1 MRLIPLMEFSS
12 VEDYVLFNPDDAPL
26 DYSPHYTL
34 PWIPA
39 EYPMHR
45 RNFLETLRR
54 LGIYSISKENRNSGS
69 NSYYSFTLPKG
80 EKLQIYENLL
90 SLFESYQDY
99 EVVSKERFSDT
110 LGWYLVWPTP
120 KEEEGTPLKTLM
132 EQSRGPD
139 SFYGSATPSLMY
151 LYRTGRAILIN
162 PYLESLDINRLE
174 EALES
179 SETYVFDDLLH
190 DNLEEIFINPRYEFS
205 YIEDYSTVYLGFT
218 LSPRVFK
225 RTLNYPQAQY

>member
-1 MRLIPLMEFSS
+1 MEFNSL
-12 VEDYVLFNPDDAPL
+12 EDYVFSKPYNDVP
-26 DYSPHYTL
+26 L

-45 RNFLETLRR
+45 RNFLETLRG

-69 NSYYSFTLPKG
+69 NSYYSFTLPKK

-90 SLFESYQDY
+90 SLFERYKDY

-120 KEEEGTPLKTLM
+120 KEEKGTSLETLM
-132 EQSRGPD
+132 AKSRVSD
-139 SFYGSATPSLMY
+139 AFYASATPALMY
-151 LYRTGRAILIN
+151 LYDTGRAILIN

-179 SETYVFDDLLH
+179 GDTYVFEDVM
-190 DNLEEIFINPRYEFS
+190 DNLEEIFINPRYGFS
-205 YIEDYSTVYLGFT
+205 YIDDYSTIYLGRT

>member
-1 MRLIPLMEFSS
+1 MRLFLRMEFNSL
-12 VEDYVLFNPDDAPL
+12 EDYVFSKPYNDVP
-26 DYSPHYTL
+26 L

-39 EYPMHR
+39 EYPRHR

-54 LGIYSISKENRNSGS
+54 LGIRSISKENRNSGS
-69 NSYYSFTLPKG
+69 NSYYSFTLPKR

-90 SLFESYQDY
+90 SLFELYKDY

-120 KEEEGTPLKTLM
+120 KEEMGTSLETLM
-132 EQSRGPD
+132 AKSQGPD
-139 SFYGSATPSLMY
+139 AFYASATPSLMY
-151 LYRTGRAILIN
+151 LYDTGRAILIN
-162 PYLESLDINRLE
+162 PYLGSLDINQLE

-179 SETYVFDDLLH
+179 GNRLILTQ
-190 DNLEEIFINPRYEFS
+190 DNLEEIFINPRYGFD
-205 YIEDYSTVYLGFT
+205 YIQDYSTIYLGLT
-218 LSPRVFK
+218 LSPRLFK

>member
-1 MRLIPLMEFSS
+1 MEFPSA
-12 VEDYVLFNPDDAPL
+12 EDYVLFNPNDAPA
-26 DYSPHYTL
+26 DYSPHPTL

-54 LGIYSISKENRNSGS
+54 LGIYSISKENRNSGA
-69 NSYYSFTLPKG
+69 NNYYSFTLPKE

-90 SLFESYQDY
+90 SLFELYKDY
-99 EVVSKERFSDT
+99 KVVSKERFSDT
-110 LGWYLVWPTP
+110 LGWYLIWPTP
-120 KEEEGTPLKTLM
+120 KEEKGTSLETLM
-132 EQSRGPD
+132 AKSQGSD
-139 SFYGSATPSLMY
+139 AFYGSATPSLLY

-162 PYLESLDINRLE
+162 PYLESLDITQLE
-174 EALES
+174 EALNGDN
-179 SETYVFDDLLH
+179 YVFEDLLH
-190 DNLEEIFINPRYEFS
+190 DNLEEIFINPRYGFS
-205 YIEDYSTVYLGFT
+205 YIENYSTIYLGFT